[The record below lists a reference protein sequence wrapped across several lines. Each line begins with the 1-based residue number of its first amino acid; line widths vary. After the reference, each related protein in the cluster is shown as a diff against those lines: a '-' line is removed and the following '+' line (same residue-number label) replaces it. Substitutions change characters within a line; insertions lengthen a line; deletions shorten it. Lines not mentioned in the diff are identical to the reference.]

1 MAKEVLAEVVTIGDE
16 ILYGQI
22 TDTNTQWISA
32 ELDKIGIR
40 TVRKSSVGDR
50 EDRILGILAE
60 AESRA
65 DVILMTGG
73 LGPTKDDIT
82 KKTLARY
89 FGSQLVINED
99 ALRDVAEIFSRR
111 GFELTEL
118 NRQQAAL
125 PEIATFISNK
135 VGTAPGM
142 WFEKNGKVFISMP
155 GVPHEMKWLMENTL
169 LKKLQQHF
177 STPVIYHRMIKT
189 VGIGES
195 FLATRIEQWEDS
207 LPPHIRLAYLPSM
220 GQVKLRL
227 TATGDQL
234 TVLEGEVQEQIDR
247 LLQIVPEYVYG
258 YDTDE
263 LETVVGRM
271 LLERGMTLSVAESCT
286 GGYLGHAITR
296 IPGSSRYF
304 TGGIIAYDNRVKTD
318 LLGVNPATL
327 EKHGAVSEETVR
339 EMAENVRKK
348 LNTSV
353 GVATSGVAGPDGGSD
368 EKPVGTI
375 WIAYADG
382 SNTFAKKLTLFKDRE
397 INIKFSSLWVLNA
410 IRQNLPP
417 AGVS

>member
-1 MAKEVLAEVVTIGDE
+1 MAKEVMAEVITIGDE

-32 ELDKIGIR
+32 ELDKVGIR

-50 EDRILGILAE
+50 EDRILEILRE

-82 KKTLARY
+82 KKTLAKY
-89 FGSQLVINED
+89 FGSQLVINEE

-125 PEIATFISNK
+125 PDNATFISNK

-142 WFEKNGKVFISMP
+142 WFEKNRKVFVSMP
-155 GVPHEMKWLMENTL
+155 GVPHEMKWLMENAIL
-169 LKKLQQHF
+169 QKLQRHF
-177 STPVIYHRMIKT
+177 STPVIYHKMIKT

-195 FLATRIEQWEDS
+195 FLADKIEEWEDS
-207 LPPHIRLAYLPSM
+207 LPPHIRLAYLPGM

-227 TATGDQL
+227 TATGDRL
-234 TVLEGEVQEQIDR
+234 AVLEGEVQAQIDR

-258 YDTDE
+258 YDKDE

-271 LLERGMTLSVAESCT
+271 LLQRGMTLAVAESCT

-304 TGGIIAYDNRVKTD
+304 TGGIIAYDNRVKVEQ
-318 LLGVNPATL
+318 LNVSPETL
-327 EKHGAVSEETVR
+327 EKFGAVSEQTVR

-348 LNTSV
+348 LNTSI
-353 GVATSGVAGPDGGSD
+353 GVATSGVAGPDGGTE
-368 EKPVGTI
+368 EKPVGTV
-375 WIAYADG
+375 WIACADG
-382 SNTFAKKLTLFKDRE
+382 TNTFAKKLQLFKDRE
-397 INIKFSSLWVLNA
+397 INIKFASLWVLNA

-417 AGVS
+417 VGVS